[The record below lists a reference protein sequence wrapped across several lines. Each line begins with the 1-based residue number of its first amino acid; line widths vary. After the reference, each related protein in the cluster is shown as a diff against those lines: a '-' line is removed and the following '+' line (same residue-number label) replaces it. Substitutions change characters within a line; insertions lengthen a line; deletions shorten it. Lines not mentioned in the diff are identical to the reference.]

1 MNIPAVCVQHTICL
15 PGLIFTSFK
24 SDKGDKSDKSDN
36 RNKYG
41 GF

>member
-24 SDKGDKSDKSDN
+24 SDKGDKSDKG
-36 RNKYG
+36 NKYG